1 MVLYHHVL
9 KKQNK
14 IKNGKKKKT
23 LCKPKPI
30 RESNTMMPTILIYF
44 KILNNVKDSH
54 QLTNNRKKPNILFKY
69 AKHLFY

>member
-23 LCKPKPI
+23 LCKPKPT
-30 RESNTMMPTILIYF
+30 R
-44 KILNNVKDSH
+44 KIKDNDANS
-54 QLTNNRKKPNILFKY
+54 LDIF
-69 AKHLFY
+69 